1 MSDKTATKNEVKMTR
16 RSIESYDIAKVD
28 ETFALANDLARFI
41 KENKLFQNIQG
52 REYVNVEGWQYA
64 GARLGIM
71 PIVDELISLGDASEV
86 KYQSKVSLLNLR
98 DGQIVGGGFAVCSNK
113 EQGKKFFQE
122 YAIASMA
129 QTRAIGKAYRNLLA
143 WIIRAAGYEPTPA
156 EEMEHAA
163 DVLESKMD
171 TYLSSHGMRV
181 KQGKGEVTTA
191 PVSDAPAQE
200 EEPKIKMATVKQ
212 KEQLI
217 KLLNSPYITADEKNK
232 MLLNVNSFDEERA
245 KQAIAR
251 LKKTIEDRE
260 SGVSAAA

>member
-1 MSDKTATKNEVKMTR
+1 
-16 RSIESYDIAKVD
+16 
-28 ETFALANDLARFI
+28 
-41 KENKLFQNIQG
+41 
-52 REYVNVEGWQYA
+52 
-64 GARLGIM
+64 
-71 PIVDELISLGDASEV
+71 V

-156 EEMEHAA
+156 EEMEAVA
-163 DVLESKMD
+163 DVLESKLE
-171 TYLSSHGMRV
+171 TYVNSHNMRIRED
-181 KQGKGEVTTA
+181 KEAKAPETSTPENGKG
-191 PVSDAPAQE
+191 
-200 EEPKIKMATVKQ
+200 ATLKQ

-217 KLLNSPYITADEKNK
+217 KLLNNPAITPDEKNK
-232 MLLNVNSFDEERA
+232 MLLSINTFDEERA

-251 LKKTIEDRE
+251 LKKTIQDRE
-260 SGVSAAA
+260 APASAAA